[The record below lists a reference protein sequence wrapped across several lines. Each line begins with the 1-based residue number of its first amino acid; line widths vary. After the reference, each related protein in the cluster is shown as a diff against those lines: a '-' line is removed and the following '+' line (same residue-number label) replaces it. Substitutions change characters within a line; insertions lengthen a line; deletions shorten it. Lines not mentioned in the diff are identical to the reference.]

1 MEGFYHAPLLVYR
14 VVMTSYTGLLAV
26 HNFEGELRRELELK
40 GIPVAMHKDRLFLI
54 EGECPPMIW
63 AQMTASDLQ
72 PISITSINDGVKKL
86 RALGRNWGLFTVGHH
101 RRAQLIQEN
110 LPKLSGKPLPFRAPL
125 PNSPMGFWTLWEP
138 DLIFA
143 TQKTSSPFALGE
155 MDFVEDKIMP
165 PSRAYL
171 KLWEFFTV
179 YAPEAQGKGTA
190 IDVGSCPGGWT
201 WVLRTMDFDQVISVD
216 KAPIEKRIM
225 DLGRI
230 DFRQESAFGLDPRD
244 FDELEWFCSD
254 IICYPERL
262 LNLVKRF
269 LDSGKVRNFACTLK
283 YQGETDWENTF
294 KFLEIPN
301 SRIVHLHHN
310 KHEVTWFLK
319 GVP

>member
-1 MEGFYHAPLLVYR
+1 MKV
-14 VVMTSYTGLLAV
+14 YTGYLAI
-26 HNFEGELRRELELK
+26 HKFEAELEKELEIKGLPIALK
-40 GIPVAMHKDRLFLI
+40 KDRLYLV
-54 EGECPPMIW
+54 EGNHEALIW
-63 AQMTASDLQ
+63 AQMTAFELQ
-72 PISITSINDGVKKL
+72 SIEITSINDGAKKL
-86 RALGRNWGLFTVGHH
+86 KALGRNWGLFTVDFH
-101 RRAQLIQEN
+101 RRAQLIQDE
-110 LPKLSGKPLPFRAPL
+110 LPKINKKPIAFRAPL
-125 PNSPMGFWTLWEP
+125 PEKAMGFWTLWEQN
-138 DLIFA
+138 LILA

-155 MDFVEDKIMP
+155 MDFLEDKIMP

-179 YAPEAQGKGTA
+179 YAPEAINGGTS

-201 WVLRTMDFDQVISVD
+201 WVLRTLEFDQVISVD

-230 DFRQESAFGLDPRD
+230 EFLQESAFGLDPKNFGEID
-244 FDELEWFCSD
+244 WFCSD

-269 LDSGKVRNFACTLK
+269 METGKVKNFVCTIK
-283 YQGETDWENTF
+283 YQSETDWENTL

-310 KHEVTWFLK
+310 KHEVTWFLMNANRK
-319 GVP
+319 DS

>member
-1 MEGFYHAPLLVYR
+1 
-14 VVMTSYTGLLAV
+14 MTVYTGYLAI
-26 HNFEGELRRELELK
+26 HKFEKELEKELEIKGLTVALK
-40 GIPVAMHKDRLFLI
+40 KDRLYLV
-54 EGECPPMIW
+54 EGQHPAMIW
-63 AQMTASDLQ
+63 AQVTGFEMEFE
-72 PISITSINDGVKKL
+72 SITSINDGAKKL
-86 RALGRNWGLFTVGHH
+86 KAKGRNWGLFTVGNH
-101 RRAQLIQEN
+101 RRAELIQSE
-110 LPKLSGKPLPFRAPL
+110 LPKINSKPIPFRHQL
-125 PNSPMGFWTLWEP
+125 PTLPMGFWTLW
-138 DLIFA
+138 DQDQILS

-155 MDFVEDKIMP
+155 MDFQEDKVMP

-179 YAPEAQGKGTA
+179 YAPEAIGTGAA

-201 WVLRTMDFDQVISVD
+201 WVLRTMEFDNVISVD

-225 DLGRI
+225 DLGKI
-230 DFRQESAFGLDPRD
+230 EFRQESAFGLDPKN
-244 FDELEWFCSD
+244 FGELEWFCSD

-269 LDSGKVRNFACTLK
+269 MDSGKVKNFVCTIK
-283 YQGETDWENTF
+283 YQSETDWENTL

-319 GVP
+319 GANK